1 MSAYCC
7 MYSRYTRTAVVTTW
21 SRSRRAKPCS
31 LATTWRLAARRLT
44 SHSHGPGSVSSKSF
58 TSKITL
64 RSGVAKVPKLAT
76 CASPH
81 ACTVR
86 PVTGVTRQVGGH
98 HRRRTAVER
107 ERRRGHTLVAH
118 RHQLLDARQ
127 RLLFEDVDGIG
138 AAVRRAPVRVGRAG
152 HLGAEGAPGVPAL
165 VAGARCAHLAD
176 PTLHRCGEEVGSSCS
191 SRCSARAGAG
201 GRARRRRTAVAARD
215 ELGAPA
221 ILLGQRGVRRRSG
234 AGRERVQRVQR
245 AVHGEWF
252 TPADR
257 SRRRDDQGRL
267 CRCRPRLRGPSGA
280 RWCRSASAARH
291 SRCATAPVGRLL
303 VVPGLDRQVRA
314 ARWVERH
321 QLLHRERGPV
331 ARAGERAHARVRR
344 RTGVRQ
350 RWLQHVRR
358 RLSGAG
364 RRPHPHRSARRH
376 APGLRRLGAER
387 PGDPVPGR
395 APARR
400 RGTAS
405 PGAPSRSTAPA
416 APSPPPSSAPPA

>member
-1 MSAYCC
+1 M
-7 MYSRYTRTAVVTTW
+7 
-21 SRSRRAKPCS
+21 
-31 LATTWRLAARRLT
+31 
-44 SHSHGPGSVSSKSF
+44 
-58 TSKITL
+58 
-64 RSGVAKVPKLAT
+64 
-76 CASPH
+76 
-81 ACTVR
+81 
-86 PVTGVTRQVGGH
+86 
-98 HRRRTAVER
+98 
-107 ERRRGHTLVAH
+107 LVA
-118 RHQLLDARQ
+118 
-127 RLLFEDVDGIG
+127 V
-138 AAVRRAPVRVGRAG
+138 
-152 HLGAEGAPGVPAL
+152 AL
-165 VAGARCAHLAD
+165 
-176 PTLHRCGEEVGSSCS
+176 
-191 SRCSARAGAG
+191 RAGAG

-257 SRRRDDQGRL
+257 PRRRDDQGRL
-267 CRCRPRLRGPSGA
+267 CRCRPRLRGPSREGGVVPHPRDDA
-280 RWCRSASAARH
+280 HAARPRR
-291 SRCATAPVGRLL
+291 SEPP

-331 ARAGERAHARVRR
+331 GRAGERAHARVRR
-344 RTGVRQ
+344 RTSVRQ

-387 PGDPVPGR
+387 PGDQVPGR
-395 APARR
+395 APARGAVPRHRELPHALPPR
-400 RGTAS
+400 RHH
-405 PGAPSRSTAPA
+405 RRHLPA
-416 APSPPPSSAPPA
+416 RHRLDQRHARRAGRTRP